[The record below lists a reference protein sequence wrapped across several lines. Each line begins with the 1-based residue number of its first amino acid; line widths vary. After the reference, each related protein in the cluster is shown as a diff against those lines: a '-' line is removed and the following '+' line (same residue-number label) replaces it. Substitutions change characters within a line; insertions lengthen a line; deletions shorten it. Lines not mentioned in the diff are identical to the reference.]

1 MRNGGKRCWEEG
13 RRLRTWWWIVRRRI
27 RWKVK
32 ETRDNE
38 FYCANAEMVDTTGDN
53 GICNTRFRDMK
64 WRNDP
69 ILRVS
74 FIFVR

>member
-1 MRNGGKRCWEEG
+1 M
-13 RRLRTWWWIVRRRI
+13 RRRI

-74 FIFVR
+74 FIFER